1 MSRLSQCLILSLL
14 ALPCLVLSGCSFPPR
29 IYRID
34 IQQGNHVTPE
44 MVAKLRRGMSKS
56 QVQEVMGTPTLM
68 HALNNDRWEYYYS
81 HKPGM
86 APHKKVEKPFSV
98 FFKDGRLQR
107 WGQEN

>member
-1 MSRLSQCLILSLL
+1 MNRLSQCLILSLL
-14 ALPCLVLSGCSFPPR
+14 GLHCLVLSGCSFPPR

-44 MVAKLRRGMSKS
+44 MVAKLRKGMSKME
-56 QVQEVMGTPTLM
+56 VQEVMGTPALT

-86 APHKKVEKPFSV
+86 APHKKVEKHFSV
-98 FFKDGRLQR
+98 IFSNGRLQS
-107 WGQEN
+107 WGQHH